1 MNRLPAHRPGAFAH
15 IVFENGEHVLVSCTQ
30 KGIRISRL
38 WLGVVPIRKVCD
50 WPRSNPKLLDDALQ
64 FFLAGPDS
72 ELPGGTI
79 LEMIASRLMKDCRS
93 VADVKSLF
101 FSLRPGPG
109 SRPQVR

>member
-1 MNRLPAHRPGAFAH
+1 MNRLSAHRPGAFAH

-79 LEMIASRLMKDCRS
+79 LEMIVSRLMKDCRS
-93 VADVKSLF
+93 VADVKSLC

>member
-1 MNRLPAHRPGAFAH
+1 MNRLSAHRPGDFAH
-15 IVFENGEHVLVSCTQ
+15 IVFDNGEHVLVSCTQ

-50 WPRSNPKLLDDALQ
+50 WPRSNPKLLDDARQ

-93 VADVKSLF
+93 VADVKSLC